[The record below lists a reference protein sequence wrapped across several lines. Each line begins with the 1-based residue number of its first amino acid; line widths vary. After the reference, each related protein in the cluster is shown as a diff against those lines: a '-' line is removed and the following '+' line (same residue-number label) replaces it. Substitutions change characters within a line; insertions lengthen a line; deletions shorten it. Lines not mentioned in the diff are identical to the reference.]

1 MSCFFHSF
9 RKYRQLRK
17 KEHEKGLVRR
27 KREDINALVLLLLL

>member
-1 MSCFFHSF
+1 
-9 RKYRQLRK
+9 LRK